1 MNNDIV
7 EATWQQVR
15 EQTRKWWGKLTD
27 EDLEQIAGKA
37 ERLADAL
44 QEKYGYTRPNAES
57 QSIRWMHDH
66 QGIPPAKA

>member
-1 MNNDIV
+1 MNDDIV

-15 EQTRKWWGKLTD
+15 GQTRKWWDKLTD

-37 ERLADAL
+37 ERLAQAL
-44 QEKYGYTRPNAES
+44 QDKYGYTRANAES

-66 QGIPPAKA
+66 QGIPAPKE